1 MEANNNKNN
10 GMNVIENKVIECEVT
25 EESRKAYGRP
35 SINEEKGWKLD
46 HVIPFDFYHNA
57 YIKSRASID
66 DLVKMVLKE
75 CNISPD
81 DTSSWAKDIRTMIKY
96 AIEHFDELMEESER
110 TPDEENDSLSGQ
122 WIGDGI
128 ELQHEAF
135 WVADDCVSHT
145 FEEIKAEHIREGY
158 WEGMLKVWGMTEE
171 EYKADYIK
179 RYGQGDA
186 A

>member
-1 MEANNNKNN
+1 MEAKNNNKNS
-10 GMNVIENKVIECEVT
+10 MNVIENKENEMQVT

-57 YIKSRASID
+57 YIKSRMGID
-66 DLVKMVLKE
+66 ELVGIVLQE
-75 CNISPD
+75 CNISQD
-81 DTSSWAKDIRTMIKY
+81 DTCSWAKDIRTLIKY
-96 AIEHFDELMEESER
+96 AIEHFDELMEESEQ
-110 TPDEENDSLSGQ
+110 TPDEENDSLSGC

-128 ELQHEAF
+128 ELQYEAF

-145 FEEIKAEHIREGY
+145 FEEYKAELIREGY
-158 WEGMLKVWGMTEE
+158 WETILKRKGMTEE
-171 EYKADYIK
+171 EYKADYNK
-179 RYGQGDA
+179 HYAQGDA

>member
-1 MEANNNKNN
+1 MEVKNNNKNV
-10 GMNVIENKVIECEVT
+10 MNVIENRVIDCEVT

-35 SINEEKGWKLD
+35 SVNEEKGWKLD

-122 WIGDGI
+122 LVGDSI
-128 ELQHEAF
+128 ELRGEAHGT
-135 WVADDCVSHT
+135 AGLCVPFT
-145 FEEIKAEHIREGY
+145 FEEEKAYYIEEEDWDGY
-158 WEGMLKVWGMTEE
+158 LVSIGMTED
-171 EYKADYIK
+171 EYKAYKGGIE
-179 RYGQGDA
+179 
-186 A
+186 

>member
-1 MEANNNKNN
+1 MEAKNNNKN
-10 GMNVIENKVIECEVT
+10 GMNVIESVENEVMVT

-35 SINEEKGWKLD
+35 SVNEAKGWKLD

-66 DLVKMVLKE
+66 ELVKMVLKE

-96 AIEHFDELMEESER
+96 AIEHFDEEMEEDEVD
-110 TPDEENDSLSGQ
+110 PDEENRLLSGQ

-128 ELQHEAF
+128 ELRGEAHGT
-135 WVADDCVSHT
+135 AGLCVPHT
-145 FEEIKAEHIREGY
+145 FEEQKAYYIEEED
-158 WEGMLKVWGMTEE
+158 WEDFLVSTGMTEA
-171 EYKADYIK
+171 EYKAYRDGICNS
-179 RYGQGDA
+179 A
-186 A
+186 NEA

>member
-1 MEANNNKNN
+1 METKNNKNN
-10 GMNVIENKVIECEVT
+10 GMNVIENVENEVQVT

-35 SINEEKGWKLD
+35 LVNEEKGWKLD
-46 HVIPFDFYHNA
+46 HVIPFDSYHNA
-57 YIKSRASID
+57 YIKSRKGID
-66 DLVKMVLKE
+66 ELVEMVLKE

-96 AIEHFDELMEESER
+96 AIEHFDELMEESEQ
-110 TPDEENDSLSGQ
+110 TPDEENDSLSGC

-135 WVADDCVSHT
+135 WVADDCVPHT
-145 FEEIKAEHIREGY
+145 YEEFKAENIREGY
-158 WEGMLKVWGMTEE
+158 WESMLKVEGMTEE
-171 EYKADYIK
+171 DFKADYMK
-179 RYGQGDA
+179 RYAQGDA